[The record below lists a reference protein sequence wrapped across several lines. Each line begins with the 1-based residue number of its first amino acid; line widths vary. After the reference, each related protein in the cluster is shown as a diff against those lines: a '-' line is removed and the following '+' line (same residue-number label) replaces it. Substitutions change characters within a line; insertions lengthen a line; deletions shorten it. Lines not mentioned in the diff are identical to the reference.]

1 MNPLRRV
8 FLRLE
13 KCMTNI
19 AELGIRVESGD
30 AVSAASDLD
39 KLTEAGKRTEESA
52 GKAGG
57 AWEAALTGMRGDTRQ
72 IVQELQTLNAKQGEL
87 AQQMATVG
95 RAVTSAST
103 AFSAAASNMAAYR
116 SGTEQAGQAQAAL
129 TGATDATAQSG
140 RQAAETA
147 VEQKTRLVDL
157 ARAAIEAT
165 GHVQS
170 LNRATAQTAEV
181 NTQANAVLSDRA
193 SQQAAIASRAQAIL
207 AAEDRLAAAAKAS
220 AAAQRDEGR
229 AVEELLGKI
238 DPTVAALGRLD
249 AMESKLKGF
258 RSSGALDAETFGEYQ
273 RKIDQT
279 RTALGGMDAAL
290 GKTGVSAKQ
299 TAAAMR
305 MLPAQF
311 SDIFV
316 SLQGGQAPLTVLLQQ
331 GSQIK
336 DSFGGIG
343 EAAKATGGYLASLVS
358 PLTVG
363 AAAFVGLAAAAFS
376 GISDVNEL
384 NRALVATGGAVGK
397 TSSQLIDLQNK
408 LADGKNFNQAN
419 DALLALVS
427 SGKLT
432 GAAFEAVAKAATELA
447 VATGDSAS
455 KFVQMFSDAKSDVS
469 SFAIEFNSKY
479 HAITLATFD
488 QIQALEDQG
497 RHMDA
502 LKLLAGEVSEEM
514 TRRNKEITESTR
526 GIAKLWQ
533 DATSAVR
540 GYWNELKQGVAAD
553 PEKFRMQVLQQQV
566 ADIDKQFWFSDKSR
580 DTLKKKYTDE
590 IALIQKRIDAGE
602 KERQVEADRESA
614 VQRQV
619 SLQKNLGD
627 QIDASSP
634 ERKRAKALQ
643 ELKQQFLD
651 LRDAAEKTGKTSPQL
666 SGVSFDGDKVSG
678 GAYDTLAKGIAARF
692 KDKPGRSTTVD
703 LSDFNERRNALA
715 AIVSE
720 YKNKQKEL
728 DAAQKAGVVS
738 QEAYTA
744 QRAALLQQQKTD
756 VTEAYQAEIRAIE
769 EAKGRSST
777 TAQQRIQLDQK
788 IADARA
794 AMVKAQKDADSE
806 LAVLA
811 TNEQGRLAKQARAV
825 QTYTDALDQQV
836 RALQLQGQ
844 RAADGLGL
852 GDRQRGL
859 LDQQNGITDRT
870 NQQRLD
876 LANQYGDGSRGM
888 SLDEYNQKLAAL
900 AKTEQDLQRT
910 TVSNYDKMTT
920 AQGDW
925 RNGAS
930 SAFQNYLEQARD
942 VAGQTRALFTSAF
955 TSMEDAIVN
964 FAMTGKLSFS
974 DFTRSILADM
984 ARIATQRAASSLLS
998 SFATSALGGW
1008 LGGAGAVTGATGAA
1022 GAAGGGGFD
1031 FGLGGASAG
1040 MAYRPGGYSSGG
1052 YTGDGGK
1059 YEPAGIVHG
1068 GEFVLRRE
1076 VVGQPGM
1083 RDYLE
1088 TLNTRGYAD
1097 GGYVDSITTRPAP
1110 RQAAAGPAPVVIQQ
1124 QISIDGGSGQ
1134 VDASAGDMSA
1144 VTQAYMTAA
1153 KEGAQ
1158 QEIAKQLKR
1167 GGMIWAAINR
1177 PIR

>member
-1 MNPLRRV
+1 
-8 FLRLE
+8 
-13 KCMTNI
+13 MTTI
-19 AELGIRVESGD
+19 AELGIRVDSGD
-30 AVSAASDLD
+30 AVDAASDLD
-39 KLTEAGKRTEESA
+39 RLTEAGKRTEDSAEKAGRAWESA
-52 GKAGG
+52 
-57 AWEAALTGMRGDTRQ
+57 LTDMRGDTRQ
-72 IVQELQTLNAKQGEL
+72 IVQELQALNAKQSEM
-87 AQQMATVG
+87 AQQLATVG
-95 RAVTSAST
+95 RAATSTST
-103 AFSAAASNMAAYR
+103 ALNSATANMVAYR
-116 SGTEQAGQAQAAL
+116 SGTEQASEAQATL
-129 TGATDATAQSG
+129 TSA
-140 RQAAETA
+140 
-147 VEQKTRLVDL
+147 
-157 ARAAIEAT
+157 
-165 GHVQS
+165 
-170 LNRATAQTAEV
+170 
-181 NTQANAVLSDRA
+181 SD
-193 SQQAAIASRAQAIL
+193 
-207 AAEDRLAAAAKAS
+207 
-220 AAAQRDEGR
+220 AAAQAGR
-229 AVEELLGKI
+229 RG
-238 DPTVAALGRLD
+238 
-249 AMESKLKGF
+249 
-258 RSSGALDAETFGEYQ
+258 AETLGDY
-273 RKIDQT
+273 KAKADQA
-279 RTALGGMDAAL
+279 RTALNGTGEAL
-290 GKTGVSAKQ
+290 NKTGMSAKA
-299 TAAAMR
+299 TAAALR
-305 MLPAQF
+305 GVPAQF
-311 SDIFV
+311 TDIVV

-331 GSQIK
+331 GGQLK
-336 DSFGGIG
+336 DMFGGIG
-343 EAAKATGGYLASLVS
+343 PAARALGGYVLGLVNPFTILAATVAGVGVAYYKGSEEAEVFRKSLILTGNAAGTNAGALSDLSTQVSTTIGTTGAAAEMLAQLAGSGKIASGSFGTVATAALQMSDATGRSVQETVAEFVKIGKDPVVAARELNDQYNFLTASTYAQIVALKEQGD
-358 PLTVG
+358 TVG
-363 AAAFVGLAAAAFS
+363 AVKLLTDTYA
-376 GISDVNEL
+376 E
-384 NRALVATGGAVGK
+384 T
-397 TSSQLIDLQNK
+397 IDTRRKEIVENLGWIEK
-408 LADGKNFNQAN
+408 AWRG
-419 DALLALVS
+419 VW
-427 SGKLT
+427 
-432 GAAFEAVAKAATELA
+432 GAAKGAGNAAMSFGRTKGMAEQLAEAQADLAKLEKTTSGNSIVANSAEAKAERELLQSRI
-447 VATGDSAS
+447 VA
-455 KFVQMFSDAKSDVS
+455 
-469 SFAIEFNSKY
+469 
-479 HAITLATFD
+479 
-488 QIQALEDQG
+488 
-497 RHMDA
+497 
-502 LKLLAGEVSEEM
+502 
-514 TRRNKEITESTR
+514 
-526 GIAKLWQ
+526 
-533 DATSAVR
+533 
-540 GYWNELKQGVAAD
+540 
-553 PEKFRMQVLQQQV
+553 
-566 ADIDKQFWFSDKSR
+566 
-580 DTLKKKYTDE
+580 
-590 IALIQKRIDAGE
+590 
-602 KERQVEADRESA
+602 
-614 VQRQV
+614 
-619 SLQKNLGD
+619 LGD
-627 QIDASSP
+627 QLRTQQSID
-634 ERKRAKALQ
+634 KAQ
-643 ELKQQFLD
+643 ENYNRRQ
-651 LRDAAEKTGKTSPQL
+651 RES
-666 SGVSFDGDKVSG
+666 
-678 GAYDTLAKGIAARF
+678 TLAQETLNSQLRSTSSNQEKLAARLKEINELAKNSAAGDGGRIYTEAELNQLRAAAREQF
-692 KDKPGRSTTVD
+692 KDPAGPKAAVN
-703 LSDFNERRNALA
+703 LSSFNDQKNALT
-715 AIVSE
+715 AILGE

-955 TSMEDAIVN
+955 TSMEDAVVN

-1040 MAYRPGGYSSGG
+1040 MTYRPGGYSSGG

>member
-1 MNPLRRV
+1 M
-8 FLRLE
+8 
-13 KCMTNI
+13 
-19 AELGIRVESGD
+19 
-30 AVSAASDLD
+30 
-39 KLTEAGKRTEESA
+39 
-52 GKAGG
+52 
-57 AWEAALTGMRGDTRQ
+57 
-72 IVQELQTLNAKQGEL
+72 
-87 AQQMATVG
+87 
-95 RAVTSAST
+95 
-103 AFSAAASNMAAYR
+103 
-116 SGTEQAGQAQAAL
+116 
-129 TGATDATAQSG
+129 
-140 RQAAETA
+140 
-147 VEQKTRLVDL
+147 
-157 ARAAIEAT
+157 
-165 GHVQS
+165 
-170 LNRATAQTAEV
+170 
-181 NTQANAVLSDRA
+181 
-193 SQQAAIASRAQAIL
+193 
-207 AAEDRLAAAAKAS
+207 
-220 AAAQRDEGR
+220 
-229 AVEELLGKI
+229 
-238 DPTVAALGRLD
+238 
-249 AMESKLKGF
+249 
-258 RSSGALDAETFGEYQ
+258 
-273 RKIDQT
+273 
-279 RTALGGMDAAL
+279 
-290 GKTGVSAKQ
+290 
-299 TAAAMR
+299 
-305 MLPAQF
+305 
-311 SDIFV
+311 
-316 SLQGGQAPLTVLLQQ
+316 
-331 GSQIK
+331 
-336 DSFGGIG
+336 
-343 EAAKATGGYLASLVS
+343 
-358 PLTVG
+358 
-363 AAAFVGLAAAAFS
+363 
-376 GISDVNEL
+376 
-384 NRALVATGGAVGK
+384 
-397 TSSQLIDLQNK
+397 
-408 LADGKNFNQAN
+408 
-419 DALLALVS
+419 
-427 SGKLT
+427 
-432 GAAFEAVAKAATELA
+432 
-447 VATGDSAS
+447 
-455 KFVQMFSDAKSDVS
+455 
-469 SFAIEFNSKY
+469 
-479 HAITLATFD
+479 
-488 QIQALEDQG
+488 
-497 RHMDA
+497 
-502 LKLLAGEVSEEM
+502 
-514 TRRNKEITESTR
+514 
-526 GIAKLWQ
+526 
-533 DATSAVR
+533 
-540 GYWNELKQGVAAD
+540 
-553 PEKFRMQVLQQQV
+553 
-566 ADIDKQFWFSDKSR
+566 
-580 DTLKKKYTDE
+580 
-590 IALIQKRIDAGE
+590 
-602 KERQVEADRESA
+602 
-614 VQRQV
+614 
-619 SLQKNLGD
+619 
-627 QIDASSP
+627 
-634 ERKRAKALQ
+634 
-643 ELKQQFLD
+643 
-651 LRDAAEKTGKTSPQL
+651 
-666 SGVSFDGDKVSG
+666 
-678 GAYDTLAKGIAARF
+678 
-692 KDKPGRSTTVD
+692 
-703 LSDFNERRNALA
+703 
-715 AIVSE
+715 
-720 YKNKQKEL
+720 
-728 DAAQKAGVVS
+728 S

-794 AMVKAQKDADSE
+794 AMVKAQRDADSE

-910 TVSNYDKMTT
+910 TVSNYDKMTI

-955 TSMEDAIVN
+955 TSMEDAVVN

-1097 GGYVDSITTRPAP
+1097 GGYVDSITTRTAP

>member
-1 MNPLRRV
+1 
-8 FLRLE
+8 
-13 KCMTNI
+13 MTTI

-39 KLTEAGKRTEESA
+39 RLTDAGKRTEDAA
-52 GKAGG
+52 GKAGQ
-57 AWEAALTGMRGDTRQ
+57 AWESALTEMRGDTRQ
-72 IVQELQTLNAKQGEL
+72 IVQELQALNAKQGEL

-95 RAVTSAST
+95 RAVTNAST

-116 SGTEQAGQAQAAL
+116 SGAEQAGQAQASL
-129 TGATDATAQSG
+129 TGATEATTQAG
-140 RQAAETA
+140 RRAAETA
-147 VEQKTRLVDL
+147 DEQQARLL
-157 ARAAIEAT
+157 ALAKASMEAAE
-165 GHVQS
+165 HVQS

-181 NTQANAVLSDRA
+181 NAQANAVLSDKA
-193 SQQAAIASRAQAIL
+193 NQQAAISSRAQAIL
-207 AAEDRLAAAAKAS
+207 AAEDRLAAVAKTS

-229 AVEELLGKI
+229 AIEELLGKI

-258 RSSGALDAETFGEYQ
+258 RTSGALDAETFGEYQ
-273 RKIDQT
+273 GKIDQA
-279 RTALGGMDAAL
+279 RTALGGADAAL
-290 GKTGVSAKQ
+290 NKTGMTAKA
-299 TAAAMR
+299 TAAALR
-305 MLPAQF
+305 NVPAQF
-311 SDIFV
+311 TDIVV

-331 GSQIK
+331 GGQLKDMFGGVGPAIQALGGYVLGLVNPFTVAAAAMGVLGYAYYKGSEEAVGFQKALITTGNAAGTTADRLSGMAAQVSATVGTTGAAAEVLTQLAGSGKIAADSFVEITEAALDWRDATGRAVEDTVAEFVKIGKDPVTAAKDLNEQYNFLTAATYSQIVALK
-336 DSFGGIG
+336 EQGDTIGAAKLLTDTFVDTIKNRSHEVTENLSLWEKAWKAIRG
-343 EAAKATGGYLASLVS
+343 EAAATADAIKDIGRDQDIASQIVE
-358 PLTVG
+358 
-363 AAAFVGLAAAAFS
+363 AQQRAAAAQS
-376 GISDVNEL
+376 AINGNPEDTDAQKKLVEANLQLKGLTQQRDTLDAIAKAQALDAQRQQDAIVAIS
-384 NRALVATGGAVGK
+384 K
-397 TSSQLIDLQNK
+397 I
-408 LADGKNFNQAN
+408 
-419 DALLALVS
+419 DALE
-427 SGKLT
+427 K
-432 GAAFEAVAKAATELA
+432 
-447 VATGDSAS
+447 SARTNAE
-455 KFVQMFSDAKSDVS
+455 KRA
-469 SFAIEFNSKY
+469 
-479 HAITLATFD
+479 
-488 QIQALEDQG
+488 
-497 RHMDA
+497 DA
-502 LKLLAGEVSEEM
+502 LKEYSKSLDAIRKVNPADERLKPENVDRVKAD
-514 TRRNKEITESTR
+514 
-526 GIAKLWQ
+526 IAKQ
-533 DATSAVR
+533 
-540 GYWNELKQGVAAD
+540 
-553 PEKFRMQVLQQQV
+553 
-566 ADIDKQFWFSDKSR
+566 
-580 DTLKKKYTDE
+580 
-590 IALIQKRIDAGE
+590 
-602 KERQVEADRESA
+602 
-614 VQRQV
+614 
-619 SLQKNLGD
+619 
-627 QIDASSP
+627 
-634 ERKRAKALQ
+634 
-643 ELKQQFLD
+643 
-651 LRDAAEKTGKTSPQL
+651 
-666 SGVSFDGDKVSG
+666 
-678 GAYDTLAKGIAARF
+678 F
-692 KDKPGRSTTVD
+692 KDPAGPKAPVD
-703 LSDFNERRNALA
+703 LSSFNDQKNVLT
-715 AIVSE
+715 AILGE
-720 YKNKQKEL
+720 YKNKLKEL

-794 AMVKAQKDADSE
+794 AMVKAQRDADSE

-859 LDQQNGITDRT
+859 LDQQNGITDRS

-955 TSMEDAIVN
+955 TSMEDAVVN

-1097 GGYVDSITTRPAP
+1097 GGYVDSITTRQAP